1 MLENLIELDK
11 IIFSFFNQGL
21 SNQIFDWIMPV
32 ITDWDKTIIGRLLI
46 VSTVI
51 FLLWKGDPKK
61 RMLVPLLFLT
71 IIITDQLNSSVLKNM
86 IARPRPCHLVDG
98 AYIIENVRLLV
109 SCGSGFS
116 FPSSHAANSFAIAT
130 LLSIYYQ
137 KLSWLF
143 ILLAAIVGF
152 SRIYV
157 GVHFP
162 LDVIGG
168 AFVGMICSLILYYS
182 WLLISKYFSTR
193 RTNNLAKK

>member
-1 MLENLIELDK
+1 MPESLIALDK
-11 IIFSFFNQGL
+11 IIFSFINQGL
-21 SNQIFDWIMPV
+21 SNQFFDWIMPV
-32 ITDWDKTIIGRLLI
+32 ITDWDKAILGRLLI
-46 VSTVI
+46 ISTVT

-71 IIITDQLNSSVLKNM
+71 ILITDQINSSVLKNM
-86 IARPRPCHLVDG
+86 IARPRPCHVVDG
-98 AYIIENVRLLV
+98 AYIIENIRLLV

-116 FPSSHAANSFAIAT
+116 FPSSHAANSFAAAT

-162 LDVIGG
+162 LDVICG
-168 AFVGMICSLILYYS
+168 AVVGALCSLILYYS
-182 WLLISKYFSTR
+182 WLLISKYFSTQ
-193 RTNNLAKK
+193 RTNNLAK

>member
-1 MLENLIELDK
+1 MIESLIELDK
-11 IIFSFFNQGL
+11 IIFSFLNQGF
-21 SNQIFDWIMPV
+21 SNQFFDWIMPI
-32 ITDWDKTIIGRLLI
+32 ITDWDKTILGRLLI

-61 RMLVPLLFLT
+61 RILVPLLFLT

-86 IARPRPCHLVDG
+86 ITRPRPCHIVNG

-116 FPSSHAANSFAIAT
+116 FPSSHAANSFAIAA

-143 ILLAAIVGF
+143 ILLATIVGF

-162 LDVIGG
+162 SDVIGG
-168 AFVGMICSLILYYS
+168 AVVGVICSLILYYS
-182 WLLISKYFSTR
+182 WLLISKYFQ
-193 RTNNLAKK
+193 LEG

>member
-1 MLENLIELDK
+1 MFENLIELDK

-21 SNQIFDWIMPV
+21 SNQIYDWIMPV

-71 IIITDQLNSSVLKNM
+71 IIITDQLNSSVLKN
-86 IARPRPCHLVDG
+86 IIDRPRPCHLVDG
-98 AYIIENVRLLV
+98 AYIIENVRILV

-168 AFVGMICSLILYYS
+168 AVVGMICSLILYYS

-193 RTNNLAKK
+193 RTNNLAK

>member
-1 MLENLIELDK
+1 MLENLIELDR
-11 IIFSFFNQGL
+11 IIFSFLNQGL
-21 SNQIFDWIMPV
+21 SNQFLDWIMPV
-32 ITDWDKTIIGRLLI
+32 ITDWDKTILGRLLI
-46 VSTVI
+46 ISIVI

-71 IIITDQLNSSVLKNM
+71 LIITDQLNSSVLKNM

-168 AFVGMICSLILYYS
+168 AVVGVICSLILYYS

-193 RTNNLAKK
+193 RTNNLAK

>member
-1 MLENLIELDK
+1 MLESLIELDK
-11 IIFSFFNQGL
+11 IIFSFINQGL
-21 SNQIFDWIMPV
+21 SNQIFDLTMPV
-32 ITDWDKTIIGRLLI
+32 ITDWDKAILGRLLI
-46 VSTVI
+46 ISTVT
-51 FLLWKGDPKK
+51 FLLWKGNPKK

-71 IIITDQLNSSVLKNM
+71 ILITDQINSSVLKLM
-86 IARPRPCHLVDG
+86 IARPRPCHVVDG
-98 AYIIENVRLLV
+98 AHIIENIRLLI

-116 FPSSHAANSFAIAT
+116 FPSSHAANSFAAAT

-168 AFVGMICSLILYYS
+168 SVVGIICSLILYYS
-182 WLLISKYFSTR
+182 WLLINKYFSTR
-193 RTNNLAKK
+193 RTNNLAK